1 MFPDREEAA
10 VIETPPARRRLLGE
24 ALRQH
29 RENLG
34 YRLDD
39 AASILACDPSK
50 ISVRHEAHCFIARKA
65 GRDERRYLW
74 VQCLTGA

>member
-1 MFPDREEAA
+1 VIA
-10 VIETPPARRRLLGE
+10 VPPVRRRLVGA
-24 ALRQH
+24 ALRRY

-34 YRLDD
+34 FTLDD
-39 AASILACDPSK
+39 AARILECDRSK
-50 ISVRHEAHCFIARKA
+50 VSVRHEAYCFIARKA